1 MTNNLEIAK
10 RIIKEHFGEA
20 HCGIFNCRNF
30 FGDPMENLYN
40 KGGLI
45 IDISRFWAYFEVFGL
60 SDDEFKELSEYYESL

>member
-1 MTNNLEIAK
+1 
-10 RIIKEHFGEA
+10 
-20 HCGIFNCRNF
+20 
-30 FGDPMENLYN
+30 MENLYN